1 MRKDAV
7 DADENPEHAM
17 QLAALREDNA
27 DELDEQEDG
36 ADEDDESDDDD
47 DADPYRLLLEE
58 DSRAPNLVPEA
69 NPRNVLAGRIEILE
83 IIGQGGM
90 GAVWRGYHL
99 KLARPVAVK
108 LLDDTLQ
115 LRADGRERFIREA
128 QALARL
134 DHPGVV
140 RVHDCD
146 ELPDGKLYLCMELL
160 EGETLREL
168 IKRGERLDALA
179 VIDIGRQVCAA
190 VGAAHL
196 RGILHR
202 DLTPSNIIRL
212 RDEGRTIK
220 VIDWGLCKYLD
231 LFYVRTPPKYGAP
244 PGSRLVTPLGAR
256 FGTPEYMAPEM
267 ILQKEL
273 GPPSFRTDVYAL
285 GVVLYE
291 LLTGR
296 HPFTPGERR
305 MPRPIRE
312 VLPGFEYIALEDAL
326 RAALSYDPDQRI
338 QTMAAFGETLER
350 AHVSIKAS
358 LVGVIDDAQG
368 REDAAPIGGTSG
380 SGPRTRPRRERAR
393 AAVMFGLALVVGA
406 GGGVLGTLALHGGAV
421 VEDHQAGMLAAELER
436 ESVGRRA
443 AELRAATCA
452 EALDA
457 ARVSSTPHGA
467 DLERPV
473 ESHTD
478 KSGEPRPGPQVL
490 AAAVVPSDRP
500 VRARSPR
507 LSRGQTFAEVM
518 TRLDAKIR
526 GCARDTGVKDERIKV
541 RVRYKAD
548 AIDSV
553 RVLRMSQEHP
563 ISSCVE
569 TIVRGASPPQ
579 GASPVEDFDFVVAL
593 GEVRR

>member
-17 QLAALREDNA
+17 RLAALREDDA

-36 ADEDDESDDDD
+36 ADEADEDESG
-47 DADPYRLLLEE
+47 AAEVDPYRFLLEE
-58 DSRAPNLVPEA
+58 DSRAPNLVPEE
-69 NPRNVLAGRIEILE
+69 NSRNVLAGRIEILE

-108 LLDDTLQ
+108 VLDDTLQ

-168 IKRGERLDALA
+168 IKRGELLDALA

-267 ILQKEL
+267 ILQKDL

-296 HPFTPGERR
+296 HPFMLGERR

-312 VLPGFEYIALEDAL
+312 VLPGFEYTALEDAL

-338 QTMAAFGETLER
+338 QTMAAFGEALER
-350 AHVSIKAS
+350 AQVSIKAL
-358 LVGVIDDAQG
+358 LVGVVDDAQG
-368 REDAAPIGGTSG
+368 RKDAAPIGGTSG

-393 AAVMFGLALVVGA
+393 ALVMFGLALFVGA
-406 GGGVLGTLALHGGAV
+406 GFGVLGTLALHGGAE
-421 VEDHQAGMLAAELER
+421 VEDHEAGMLAAELER
-436 ESVGRRA
+436 ESTGRRA

-467 DLERPV
+467 ELERPAA
-473 ESHTD
+473 D
-478 KSGEPRPGPQVL
+478 KSGEPRPVPQVL
-490 AAAVVPSDRP
+490 AAAAVPSDRAA
-500 VRARSPR
+500 RARPPR
-507 LSRGQTFAEVM
+507 SSRGQTFAEVM
-518 TRLDAKIR
+518 TRLDAKVR

-541 RVRYKAD
+541 RVRYKGD

-553 RVLRMSQEHP
+553 RVLRMSEEHP

-579 GASPVEDFDFVVAL
+579 GASPVEDFDFVVAP